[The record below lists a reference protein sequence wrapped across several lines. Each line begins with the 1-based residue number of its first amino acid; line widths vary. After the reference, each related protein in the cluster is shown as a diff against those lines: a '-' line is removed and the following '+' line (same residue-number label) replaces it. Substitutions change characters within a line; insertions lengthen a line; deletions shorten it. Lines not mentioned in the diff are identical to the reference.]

1 MMDIN
6 NQIFSNSNSVLIS
19 VTNELK
25 ELIQSLNDDII
36 IKRIG
41 SIINIMN
48 NAIKENKKNYEKIIE
63 LIQSMNKK
71 LEALTNKCNIKIGV
85 KNYPEGKYEGELV
98 NNMREGK
105 GKLYYIDNEEY
116 KRKIFIGEWKN
127 I

>member
-6 NQIFSNSNSVLIS
+6 NQIFSNNNSVLIS
-19 VTNELK
+19 VTNELI

-36 IKRIG
+36 KRI
-41 SIINIMN
+41 SNIINIMN

-71 LEALTNKCNIKIGV
+71 LEALTNKCNIKIGI

-98 NNMREGK
+98 KNMK
-105 GKLYYIDNEEY
+105 
-116 KRKIFIGEWKN
+116 
-127 I
+127 